1 MTVFRNSFYENLD
14 IQEVFHVLFEQIF
27 KSPSYIYFL
36 LYFVI
41 YINQSDLKEFIKTLA
56 LSFGRWL
63 ETVSLKMGSQIL
75 KMLSETKCSESF
87 SNDFSLRDEASLL

>member
-1 MTVFRNSFYENLD
+1 MVFDCSSSCSLLFYY
-14 IQEVFHVLFEQIF
+14 F
-27 KSPSYIYFL
+27 YIS
-36 LYFVI
+36 
-41 YINQSDLKEFIKTLA
+41 QSDLQEFIKTLA

-87 SNDFSLRDEASLL
+87 SNDFS